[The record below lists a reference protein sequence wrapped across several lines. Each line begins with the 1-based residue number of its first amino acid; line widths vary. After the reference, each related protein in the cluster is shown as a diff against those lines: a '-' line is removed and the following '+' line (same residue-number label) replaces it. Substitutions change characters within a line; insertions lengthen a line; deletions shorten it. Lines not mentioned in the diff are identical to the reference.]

1 MTSAASSATH
11 DRAGASVSV
20 GTVVRVVA
28 IAQSVLEP
36 LDDDARARVLS
47 MMGGEFEVY
56 EVDDWGGAW
65 IQKWWHPSDGSS
77 ISHSLGL
84 KPAEM
89 EVVSDAAV

>member
-1 MTSAASSATH
+1 MTSASSPVTH
-11 DRAGASVSV
+11 DRAGAVVSV

-28 IAQSVLEP
+28 IAPSVLEP
-36 LDDDARARVLS
+36 LDDEARARVLS

-65 IQKWWHPSDGSS
+65 VEKWWRPSDDSS

-84 KPAEM
+84 KPADM

>member
-1 MTSAASSATH
+1 MISASSSTTH
-11 DRAGASVSV
+11 DRTGAVVAV

-28 IAQSVLEP
+28 IAPSVLEP

-56 EVDDWGGAW
+56 EVDAWGGAW
-65 IQKWWHPSDGSS
+65 VEKWWHPSDESG

-89 EVVSDAAV
+89 EVVSNAAA